1 MASPRCCLL
10 LSILLEIWTKFA
22 KIAGLKFKFFMTLLA
37 RRQRETHSDSYSRFC
52 HHLYLIFIYYSKWIP
67 SIYSSSTFYSN
78 SIIEPR
84 KEEKD
89 SGINVQYKGSYH
101 GNFRRALSF
110 ACQTFLNTWH
120 KLLQMATEPDAGLK
134 SFAININK
142 VSPEIITVI
151 TEQLRNIMSMYD
163 LECDMTTSDAAGC
176 NWVVFKDIMSTH
188 SMRAILPDKIM
199 Y

>member
-1 MASPRCCLL
+1 
-10 LSILLEIWTKFA
+10 
-22 KIAGLKFKFFMTLLA
+22 
-37 RRQRETHSDSYSRFC
+37 
-52 HHLYLIFIYYSKWIP
+52 
-67 SIYSSSTFYSN
+67 
-78 SIIEPR
+78 
-84 KEEKD
+84 
-89 SGINVQYKGSYH
+89 
-101 GNFRRALSF
+101 
-110 ACQTFLNTWH
+110 
-120 KLLQMATEPDAGLK
+120 MATEPDAGLK